1 MQDRPRRIRV
11 KVNAGARSDS
21 VRLLGPDFYQVRT
34 RVPPERGRANR
45 RVLELLAQELGV
57 PVERLQI
64 VAGHTRP
71 LKVVTLV

>member
-1 MQDRPRRIRV
+1 M
-11 KVNAGARSDS
+11 
-21 VRLLGPDFYQVRT
+21 
-34 RVPPERGRANR
+34 PPERGRANR